1 MYVSFLKMN
10 VGEILLKKPITGRT
24 FLRAVKPLVMVT
36 LSESFRIRPRLPF
49 QANLGIAKTEVWLGF
64 ANEEVR
70 PNPARV
76 VGTMHGMQQAAS
88 VPRGACLFL
97 KKN

>member
-1 MYVSFLKMN
+1 MTVRN
-10 VGEILLKKPITGRT
+10 W
-24 FLRAVKPLVMVT
+24 RAVKALVRVT

-49 QANLGIAKTEVWLGF
+49 QVNLGIAKTEVWLGF

-76 VGTMHGMQQAAS
+76 GAGTRFMSPVFSLSLKDGYAS
-88 VPRGACLFL
+88 RSWSKVHSLDPTIR
-97 KKN
+97 KHSK